1 MTPIDRRWERLG
13 RLISEDGVRHLQ
25 NQHVVVCGMGGVGS
39 WAAEALARSAI
50 GRLTLIDFDDVS
62 LTTINRQLPGLDA
75 TVGRPKVDVMRERL
89 LSIDPATQVV
99 AKRAKLE
106 PHTFADIIGSDA
118 DFLIDAIDQLGNKC
132 ALLAWCTASGLPVV
146 SSMGAG
152 GRLDPTAIRTSDLAL
167 TDLDPLARMV
177 RVYLRTRHDFP
188 ANGPFGIQ
196 AVWSHERCQRPLS
209 PTHPDAERGRSELP
223 KPKWGDPL
231 TSGMRNVVMGTAC
244 FVTSV
249 FGMTAASVVVN
260 SLLARRT
267 N

>member
-13 RLISEDGVRHLQ
+13 RLVSEDGVRHLRSK
-25 NQHVVVCGMGGVGS
+25 HVVICGMGGVGS

-62 LTTINRQLPGLDA
+62 ITTLNRQLPGLDA
-75 TVGRPKVDVMRERL
+75 TVGRPKVDVVGERL
-89 LSIDPATQVV
+89 RAIDPSLVIE
-99 AKRAKLE
+99 AKKTKLE
-106 PHTFADIIGSDA
+106 PHNFAEVISGA
-118 DFLIDAIDQLGNKC
+118 PDFLVDAIDQLGNKC
-132 ALLAWCTASGLPVV
+132 ALLAWCAQSGIPVV

-152 GRLDPTAIRTSDLAL
+152 GRLDPTKIRTSDLAL

-188 ANGPFGIQ
+188 STGPFGIQ
-196 AVWSHERCQRPLS
+196 AVWSTERCQRPIP
-209 PTHPDAERGRSELP
+209 PTNTDAERGRSELP

-249 FGMTAASVVVN
+249 FGMTAAAVVVN
-260 SLLARRT
+260 SLLVRGK
-267 N
+267 